1 MNLPEKLLALSRLLA
16 THKFEGVE
24 EAVLRRA
31 VSTAYYAVFQ
41 LLVSATATNWG
52 RDETRSAFGRLLDH
66 GKMKAACEKKIAEIK
81 KRVKATPD
89 TADLA
94 SERKIQIVAEA
105 FVLLHQQR
113 TSADYDTSK
122 EWSPTE
128 VLSLVDEAESAFRE
142 WRLVE
147 NSREAQAF
155 LFSFLAKD
163 R

>member
-1 MNLPEKLLALSRLLA
+1 MLTLARLLA
-16 THKFEGVE
+16 THEFAGVE
-24 EAVLRRA
+24 EAALRRA

-66 GKMKAACEKKIAEIK
+66 GKMKAASEKKIAEIK
-81 KRVKATPD
+81 KRIKAAPEA
-89 TADLA
+89 ADLA
-94 SERKIQIVAEA
+94 NDRKIRLVAEA

-113 TSADYDTSK
+113 TSADYDTSQK
-122 EWSPTE
+122 WSPTD
-128 VLSLVDEAESAFRE
+128 VLSIVDVAESAFRE

-147 NSREAQAF
+147 NSTEAQAF
-155 LFSFLAKD
+155 LFTFLAKD